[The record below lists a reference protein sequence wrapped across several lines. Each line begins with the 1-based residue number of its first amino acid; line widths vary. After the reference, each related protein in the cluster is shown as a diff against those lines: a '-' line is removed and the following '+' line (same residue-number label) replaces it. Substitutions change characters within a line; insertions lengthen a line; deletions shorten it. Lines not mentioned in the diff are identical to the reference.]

1 MNVRLDTVVED
12 SGFELSRAPAKKY
25 AQDDQ
30 LIDIDLDL
38 PKRGTVSLILQLELA
53 HLVEQHLVANEASHA

>member
-1 MNVRLDTVVED
+1 MRLDTVVKD
-12 SGFELSRAPAKKY
+12 SGFELIRAPAKKY

-38 PKRGTVSLILQLELA
+38 PKGGTVSLILQLEFA
-53 HLVEQHLVANEASHA
+53 HLVEQHLVANQACHA